1 MKRVA
6 MLALVLAFGISCD
19 DSPTGPSDPNVARFT
34 AILLPSN
41 EVPAITNADATASGT
56 MQLTMTVTRDAAN
69 IITGA
74 TYDFVINFTGFP
86 ANTTLTGA
94 HIHNAPAG
102 HEHGRRGWTAL
113 DGQRRCSP
121 DRPGHAHQDRPH
133 QHVRNRICCGR
144 RPGYLQQP
152 GRQLLQ
158 RSHHDKYR
166 RRHSRAAGE
175 SELVEPSG
183 LDVMSVVAART
194 PAAVP
199 GPLRAEQR
207 HRGRHHAKRYPP
219 VAAQPS
225 AQSTSA
231 ESAIEAS
238 SSFMLVTR
246 RQSRCR
252 MRFPPL
258 VLKKQRPRSGGLT
271 PRVIPYASRYWNL
284 YLAR

>member
-19 DSPTGPSDPNVARFT
+19 DSPTGPSDPNVAKFT

-56 MQLTMTVTRDAAN
+56 MQLTMTVTRDSAN

-74 TYDFVINFTGFP
+74 TYDFVVNFTGFP

-102 HEHGRRGWTAL
+102 TNTGVVVGLPLTAS
-113 DGQRRCSP
+113 DVAVPSGQGSLTKTDLP
-121 DRPGHAHQDRPH
+121 STSA
-133 QHVRNRICCGR
+133 NRISCGR

-158 RSHHDKYR
+158 RSHEHKHR
-166 RRHSRAAGE
+166 RRHSRTACE

-183 LDVMSVVAART
+183 FDVMSVVAART

-207 HRGRHHAKRYPP
+207 QPRPP
-219 VAAQPS
+219 PREALTHPWR
-225 AQSTSA
+225 SA
-231 ESAIEAS
+231 E
-238 SSFMLVTR
+238 
-246 RQSRCR
+246 
-252 MRFPPL
+252 
-258 VLKKQRPRSGGLT
+258 RP
-271 PRVIPYASRYWNL
+271 
-284 YLAR
+284 